1 MRLCGY
7 LSRKMRDMRNTAQ
20 TALVVSN
27 RRNISD
33 T

>member
-1 MRLCGY
+1 LCRY
-7 LSRKMRDMRNTAQ
+7 LSREMRDMRDTAQ

-27 RRNISD
+27 RRNTSD